1 MTMAVV
7 TWLQRC
13 SKKSSS
19 IFAIGRQ
26 FVIVCSNLTLHIG
39 GEVCCLQLPY
49 LYLDVYARIWPR
61 FIGSWSGG

>member
-39 GEVCCLQLPY
+39 GEVCCLQLH
-49 LYLDVYARIWPR
+49 VYARIWPR
-61 FIGSWSGG
+61 CIWSWSGG